1 MSTFIQRVGTTYVPV
16 ADPQKASEWY
26 QQNLGAK
33 ETFSNHDKVILDL
46 ANQSFFLVKAKQGER
61 VGFLDYNGYEHFT
74 MTFEVNGY
82 SELANFHTL
91 LKSKGV
97 SVGEIEDRGHPGNN
111 FVFYDLNGNKFDVW
125 SELSPMFKEKY
136 QVD

>member
-46 ANQSFFLVKAKQGER
+46 ANQSFFL
-61 VGFLDYNGYEHFT
+61 
-74 MTFEVNGY
+74 
-82 SELANFHTL
+82 
-91 LKSKGV
+91 
-97 SVGEIEDRGHPGNN
+97 
-111 FVFYDLNGNKFDVW
+111 
-125 SELSPMFKEKY
+125 
-136 QVD
+136 